1 MNIII
6 TREALLKPLTLVLG
20 AIEKRQT
27 MSILS
32 HVLIKFDQNKLW
44 MTGTDN
50 ELELVGFS
58 ALDQI
63 ISPFEITV
71 PAKKLLEICKALPDN
86 ALITL
91 NFEEKRIILKSGKS
105 RFTLLT
111 LPAEDFPKVDFGK
124 ILSSLSMPQ
133 QAFRFL
139 LEKTCFAMAQQDV
152 RYYLNGM
159 LFNITADKLQVVAT
173 DGHRLAQ
180 ADYTDSFSSNQPSQV
195 IIPRKAVL
203 ELIRLLQDID
213 EPINIAISTN
223 HFHVTTP
230 DFSFASKLMEGK
242 FPDFNR
248 VIPKN
253 TTKELHI
260 DRDIFKQALN
270 RVAILCNEKFH
281 GIRMLLTQNKMLL
294 SANNPEHEEAEEELE
309 VEYDKEQLEF
319 GFNVNYLLDVLNV
332 LSPGN
337 VTLLFIDASNSVLLR
352 HQASDQ
358 TQYVVMPMRL

>member
-111 LPAEDFPKVDFGK
+111 LPVDDFPKIDFGK
-124 ILSSLSMPQ
+124 ILSSFSMPQ
-133 QAFRFL
+133 RA
-139 LEKTCFAMAQQDV
+139 
-152 RYYLNGM
+152 
-159 LFNITADKLQVVAT
+159 
-173 DGHRLAQ
+173 
-180 ADYTDSFSSNQPSQV
+180 
-195 IIPRKAVL
+195 
-203 ELIRLLQDID
+203 
-213 EPINIAISTN
+213 
-223 HFHVTTP
+223 
-230 DFSFASKLMEGK
+230 
-242 FPDFNR
+242 
-248 VIPKN
+248 
-253 TTKELHI
+253 
-260 DRDIFKQALN
+260 
-270 RVAILCNEKFH
+270 
-281 GIRMLLTQNKMLL
+281 
-294 SANNPEHEEAEEELE
+294 
-309 VEYDKEQLEF
+309 
-319 GFNVNYLLDVLNV
+319 
-332 LSPGN
+332 
-337 VTLLFIDASNSVLLR
+337 
-352 HQASDQ
+352 
-358 TQYVVMPMRL
+358 

>member
-1 MNIII
+1 MNITI

-32 HVLIKFDQNKLW
+32 HVLIKFDQKKLW

-58 ALDQI
+58 ALDQAVE
-63 ISPFEITV
+63 PFEITV
-71 PAKKLLEICKALPDN
+71 PAKKLLDICKALPDN

-91 NFEEKRIILKSGKS
+91 SFEEKRIILKSGKS

-111 LPAEDFPKVDFGK
+111 LPAEDFPKIDFGK
-124 ILSSLSMPQ
+124 FLSNFSIPQ
-133 QAFRFL
+133 EAFRCL

-159 LFNITADKLQVVAT
+159 LFNIATDKLQVVAT

-180 ADYTDSFSSNQPSQV
+180 ANYIDSFSSNQPNQV

-213 EPINIAISTN
+213 APINIAISSN

-248 VIPKN
+248 VIPRN

-281 GIRMLLTQNKMLL
+281 GIRMLLTQDKMHL
-294 SANNPEHEEAEEELE
+294 SANNPEHEEAEEELDI
-309 VEYDKEQLEF
+309 EYNKEQLEF

-337 VTLLFIDASNSVLLR
+337 VTLLFIDANNSVLLK
-352 HQASDQ
+352 HGDSDQ